1 MRRRSPILAIARK
14 EVIHIRRDRRTLGLV
29 LAFPVFMLIVYG
41 YGITYDVKRV
51 PLVVLDRDRSE
62 ESHSLISSLTE
73 SGYFKLYGSVDRYET
88 LERLLDRGKARIGLV
103 IPPDFSRE
111 LKAQRR
117 PKLQTLVD
125 GSDPNTANVAIG
137 YLQGAIG
144 QYSLSVNGSQSLE
157 IERALKSPIDVKS
170 RIWYNP
176 ELKSV
181 YFIVPGIIAIIMM
194 MMGSL
199 LTALTIAGEKE
210 KGTIEAIIAS
220 PVKSSQLMIGK
231 LIPYMVIS
239 FIDVIIIITVGY
251 LLFQVPIKGNVFLL
265 LVMAFFYLVGI
276 LGIGIFVSTL
286 VATQES
292 AMLMA
297 VLLSLLPSVF
307 LSGFV
312 FPIENTP
319 FVIQLICQVV
329 PATHFLK
336 IIRGIYLKGIGFS
349 ILWRDAAF
357 LLVFDVM
364 MIVVAIKRFKKRL
377 D

>member
-1 MRRRSPILAIARK
+1 MKTRSPVLAIAKK

-41 YGITYDVKRV
+41 YGITYDVRRV
-51 PLVVLDRDRSE
+51 PLVILDREESE
-62 ESHSLISSLTE
+62 ESHGLVLSLTE
-73 SGYFKLYGSVDRYET
+73 SGYFELYRSVTRYED
-88 LERLLDRGKARIGLV
+88 LETLLDRGKARIGLV
-103 IPPDFSRE
+103 IPSDFSRD

-117 PKLQTLVD
+117 PRLQTLVD

-137 YLQGAIG
+137 YLQGAIR
-144 QYSLSVNGSQSLE
+144 QYSLRVSGSQSVE
-157 IERALKSPIDVKS
+157 IERVLKSSINVRS

-194 MMGSL
+194 MMGSV

-210 KGTIEAIIAS
+210 RGTIEAIIAS
-220 PVKSSQLMIGK
+220 PINPSQLIIGK
-231 LIPYMVIS
+231 LIPYTVIS
-239 FIDVIIIITVGY
+239 LVDVIIIITVGY
-251 LLFQVPIKGNVFLL
+251 LLFQVPIKGSFLLL
-265 LVMAFFYLVGI
+265 LVMAFFYLVGV

-286 VATQES
+286 VTTLES
-292 AMLMA
+292 AMLMD
-297 VLLSLLPSVF
+297 VLFSLNPSVF

-349 ILWRDAAF
+349 ILWKEAAF
-357 LLVFDVM
+357 LLAFDLI
-364 MIVVAIKRFKKRL
+364 MIFVAIKRFGRNL
-377 D
+377 